1 MSTNTES
8 NKYTILF
15 AVGMVIVVGSLLA
28 FTASSL
34 KPNIKENERME
45 KQQNILYAMGI
56 NENGDNDIVFVSTD
70 KAASEFSKYIS
81 KQLIV
86 DALGGSIE
94 DNEAYLIDIKKEQAK
109 AKNGQVRNLPLF
121 VGEKEGETFYI
132 APIRGKGLWDAIWG
146 YIAMDENMVVKGAYF
161 DHKGETPGLGANIK
175 QRYFMDDFYGEKL
188 LTESGEFKGITVA
201 KGNNDPKN
209 LDKSSLSYWLNLL
222 QNLEC
227 EKNIFLTLNP
237 YFEIDETK
245 ILKKVKFTHPYF
257 DQSALTYQSKL
268 KNLQNKRNI
277 LFCGSYFGYGFH
289 EDGIKSSIEML
300 KNLND

>member
-15 AVGMVIVVGSLLA
+15 AIGMVVIVGSLLA

-45 KQQNILYAMGI
+45 KQQNILYTMGV
-56 NENGDNDIVFVSTD
+56 NENGTSDIVFVSTD
-70 KAASEFSKYIS
+70 KVAEEFSKYIS

-86 DALGGSIE
+86 DASGNAVE
-94 DNEAYLIDIKKEQAK
+94 NNEAYLIDVKKEQAK
-109 AKNGQVRNLPLF
+109 AKNGQTRALPLF
-121 VGEKEGETFYI
+121 VGEKEGQTFYI

-146 YIAMDENMVVKGAYF
+146 YIAMDENMVIQGAYF

-209 LDKSSLSYWLNLL
+209 LIKDDYEVDALAGATITGDGVSAMIKSDLKLYLPFF
-222 QNLEC
+222 
-227 EKNIFLTLNP
+227 KN
-237 YFEIDETK
+237 
-245 ILKKVKFTHPYF
+245 
-257 DQSALTYQSKL
+257 L
-268 KNLQNKRNI
+268 KNQ
-277 LFCGSYFGYGFH
+277 
-289 EDGIKSSIEML
+289 
-300 KNLND
+300 LN